1 MKKSFISF
9 SFISLTLAFVLCLTS
24 CFNLFSRSC
33 DNDDEATA
41 CFTGYIN
48 VNSILGSDFII
59 TDSAQRSARPQSIL
73 ISETDSNAEY
83 KYKIEVT
90 KIKDEDG
97 NTYISPQPLSET
109 PDIDYANHCFELSDL
124 SYGEWKVDVSII
136 KKADNTEIL
145 SDSCTATLNSV
156 TSSFKHD
163 FFLKPVTEGTGTINL
178 AMNVPSSIAKMD
190 VKILEKPEESTLVND
205 ENLLPSS
212 GPAFVYNKS
221 SLKTGTYKLRFT
233 FKKADNT
240 IVFETVQAINVLN
253 GLTTNKW
260 VGDTSTLIK
269 SDGTFVLTK
278 TLIELWGLHRTEY
291 YVGGSGAADTNYGS
305 QLDPLS
311 TVNYAISLVND
322 ISYENTEVKIHMADE
337 TREAISYSLRI
348 KTGKKVL
355 IDWQTPSADESKRPA
370 LLRVSQF
377 SSLLT
382 QEDSGSMLITETG
395 AELTIDG
402 ISINGNNLTGNH
414 FRGVTNYGTFT
425 LKSGFIENH
434 TNIYST
440 NAAGIYNSGTLNLEG
455 GTIYHNSLT
464 NTASVGDGVYSSGT
478 INLKGAVTIKDNGS
492 TNLYLASGKK
502 INIAGTLTQG
512 TNKSDIYVSSETVP
526 SKNTP
531 VVFTNN
537 YGYNNGYNNA
547 IDPDK
552 YFTGDKFVVTFLD
565 ASDEN
570 NPGEAVFKT
579 NDATIKHVL
588 SDMNIT
594 FKLSK
599 KKFIPGTAS
608 EITITPKIT
617 IKETIQGTSEI
628 IDYTEN
634 ALADTDSPLIWNV
647 KMYLGSKVI
656 TDCTFDS
663 ETKTLTIPATVTSTE
678 TFTLFISATYR
689 GMTFSEE
696 FVLNQYNPGM
706 INVQGTTWGS
716 DSTPLSPASSVFI
729 SNREFTI
736 PSLIVSEHEVTQ
748 EEYERYCNYGSTAP
762 SDTYGKGANYPAY
775 FVSWYDALIYCNLR
789 SWAEGLTPV
798 YSFPTNTQWHPQ
810 YWSGRNESSGKYCGP
825 STEDDN
831 WNNIVCHWDAN
842 GWRLPTEAEWEYLA
856 RTGNTESYTYS
867 GSNNIDDVAWYNNNS
882 DNKTHEVKTKN
893 PNGFELYDMS
903 GNVWEWCWDPFSATL
918 TEAPLSGPENGN
930 INRRTNRGGSFDYA
944 DERCTVENRNEHG
957 DLPSTRNQCL
967 GFRIVRNAD

>member
-1 MKKSFISF
+1 MCLSSCSNFF
-9 SFISLTLAFVLCLTS
+9 SK
-24 CFNLFSRSC
+24 
-33 DNDDEATA
+33 NDDDTDKTTAT
-41 CFTGYIN
+41 FTGYIN
-48 VNSILGSDFII
+48 IDSILGSDFVIS
-59 TDSAQRSARPQSIL
+59 DKAQRSARPAPITVDGTTYEYNIQAL
-73 ISETDSNAEY
+73 RTKNEAGETDGITTANAD
-83 KYKIEVT
+83 T
-90 KIKDEDG
+90 TD
-97 NTYISPQPLSET
+97 L
-109 PDIDYANHCFELSDL
+109 YAEHCFQLSGL
-124 SYGEWKVDVSII
+124 AYGEWKIDVEIR
-136 KKADNTEIL
+136 KKADGTVIL
-145 SDSCTATLNSV
+145 SDTYTAPLS
-156 TSSFKHD
+156 SSSPSFKHD
-163 FFLKPVTEGTGTINL
+163 FFLSSVTEGTGSISLTM
-178 AMNVPSSIAKMD
+178 AVPTFVTKMD
-190 VKILEKPEESTLVND
+190 VKVLAQPEGENLNND
-205 ENLLPSS
+205 ENQEPSS
-212 GPAFVYNKS
+212 YQKS
-221 SLKTGTYKLRFT
+221 LLKPGTYKLLFS
-233 FKKADNT
+233 FKNADNT
-240 IVFETVQAINVLN
+240 IVFETQQAINVLPA
-253 GLTTNKW
+253 LTTNTW
-260 VGDTSTLIK
+260 VGGTSTLIRN
-269 SDGTFVLTK
+269 DGTFELTGN
-278 TLIELWGLHRTEY
+278 LIEAWRQRRTEY
-291 YVGGSGAADTNYGS
+291 YVGGTGASDTTNFGS
-305 QLDPLS
+305 ELDPLA
-311 TVNYAISLVND
+311 TVKYAVSLIND
-322 ISYENTEVKIHMADE
+322 IDYGGTEVKIHVANNLVE
-337 TREAISYSLRI
+337 EL
-348 KTGKKVL
+348 KTNGINIDAGKKVL
-355 IDWQTPSADESKRPA
+355 IDLQHGVTTAPVLKRKT
-370 LLRVSQF
+370 
-377 SSLLT
+377 SL
-382 QEDSGSMLITETG
+382 SGALITVNNG

-402 ISINGNNLTGNH
+402 ITIDGDQIPSSANCGVYIYNG
-414 FRGVTNYGTFT
+414 GTFT
-425 LKSGFIENH
+425 LKSGTITGNFNAY
-434 TNIYST
+434 TNGLG
-440 NAAGIYNSGTLNLEG
+440 AGIYNAGVLNLYG
-455 GTIYHNSLT
+455 GEISSNEMTESNG
-464 NTASVGDGVYSSGT
+464 VGGGVYSSGT

-599 KKFIPGTAS
+599 KKFTPGTAS

-634 ALADTDSPLIWNV
+634 ALADTDSPLNWNV

-656 TDCTFDS
+656 TDCTFNS

-678 TFTLFISATYR
+678 TFTLFVSATYR

-893 PNGFELYDMS
+893 PNGLELYDMS

-957 DLPSTRNQCL
+957 DLPSTRHQCL